1 MIYRAIIY
9 VLFIK
14 ANTHGRQ
21 GGRASWPGGN
31 TLWMAISCVR
41 QEAPVVVAVV
51 ALGPGSVVVLA
62 QLQLCSD

>member
-14 ANTHGRQ
+14 PHTHG
-21 GGRASWPGGN
+21 GRRGLGELARGN

-41 QEAPVVVAVV
+41 QEAPVVVVV
-51 ALGPGSVVVLA
+51 VAALGPGSVVVLA
-62 QLQLCSD
+62 LPCSD

>member
-14 ANTHGRQ
+14 PNTHG
-21 GGRASWPGGN
+21 GGELARGN

-41 QEAPVVVAVV
+41 QEAPVVVVV
-51 ALGPGSVVVLA
+51 VAALGPGSVVVLA
-62 QLQLCSD
+62 LPCSD

>member
-14 ANTHGRQ
+14 PNTHGGEWVLAR
-21 GGRASWPGGN
+21 GN

-41 QEAPVVVAVV
+41 QEAPVVVVV
-51 ALGPGSVVVLA
+51 VAALGPGSVVVLA
-62 QLQLCSD
+62 LPCSD